1 MHGPST
7 NAHASPKILPIVVLL
22 LAVFAAAIIDLVIP
36 INILNIAE
44 TFSVLPG
51 TVGQLNSFT
60 AIASV
65 TTALLLAGFGARF
78 RYKSIVITG
87 TFLIAIY
94 ALGLFWAPSFPLAQ
108 IIAPLNGIGS
118 VLILVTAKTFIG
130 NSYPL
135 DKKAKAIGWIVATG
149 TLANAVGAPIIG
161 FMTEVGGWR
170 SSLIWFMLP
179 VAVASLIFVFLAF
192 PLNPPKPQ
200 LNIKEEPFMRGF
212 KQVLANKSAVACL
225 ATNFLVSAFWFGG
238 AVFEVTFLMQVFSL
252 SAGFAALIG
261 PLAVTAFA
269 TVGAVIGGHVVN
281 RVGRK
286 RLTALSIFSAGL
298 FVLLSYF
305 IPDLWIRQAV
315 RWTASILIGLTMAAS
330 SNLMIEQV
338 PQLRGTAMSLSE
350 TFIGVGTAVGVAVA
364 GAVLNLYA
372 NATIGFRMLG
382 LTVAGFAFVGAFINL
397 FFARDPIRT

>member
-1 MHGPST
+1 
-7 NAHASPKILPIVVLL
+7 
-22 LAVFAAAIIDLVIP
+22 
-36 INILNIAE
+36 
-44 TFSVLPG
+44 
-51 TVGQLNSFT
+51 
-60 AIASV
+60 
-65 TTALLLAGFGARF
+65 
-78 RYKSIVITG
+78 
-87 TFLIAIY
+87 
-94 ALGLFWAPSFPLAQ
+94 
-108 IIAPLNGIGS
+108 
-118 VLILVTAKTFIG
+118 
-130 NSYPL
+130 
-135 DKKAKAIGWIVATG
+135 
-149 TLANAVGAPIIG
+149 
-161 FMTEVGGWR
+161 
-170 SSLIWFMLP
+170 
-179 VAVASLIFVFLAF
+179 
-192 PLNPPKPQ
+192 
-200 LNIKEEPFMRGF
+200 
-212 KQVLANKSAVACL
+212 
-225 ATNFLVSAFWFGG
+225 
-238 AVFEVTFLMQVFSL
+238 
-252 SAGFAALIG
+252 
-261 PLAVTAFA
+261 
-269 TVGAVIGGHVVN
+269 AVIGGHVVN